1 MFARKGMRL
10 MPGHGCLRPQTLC
23 LLIISHYYY
32 VSRASA
38 EFDKMIVEFDKIIEP
53 FFRIRSKSEI
63 SKICYS

>member
-23 LLIISHYYY
+23 LLIISHHYY

-38 EFDKMIVEFDKIIEP
+38 ESDKMIAKFDKVAEL
-53 FFRIRSKSEI
+53 FFRIRFESET
-63 SKICYS
+63 